1 MKKQRIQKIYIETHT
16 NKKENINT
24 SHTKSLFFK
33 QKEQI
38 QKHKIKRT
46 TQ

>member
-1 MKKQRIQKIYIETHT
+1 MKKHIIQKIYTKTHT
-16 NKKENINT
+16 KKEENINT
-24 SHTKSLFFK
+24 SHTKSSFFK

-38 QKHKIKRT
+38 KKHRIKKT